1 MLIDTFIENSLLANN
16 STKIIDR
23 TDFINMKSEIL
34 ERFDYI
40 YLPSLKIF
48 RKVDISEEGINKAI
62 LEANYGIAETGTVIC
77 ISHAENLRRATMLV
91 QHLTF
96 VLNKRNILN
105 SLEDA
110 SKVLDSETKNRRA
123 GITMSKEKALSPL
136 ETKKADIE
144 NQLIIGVHGPLS
156 QEILILD

>member
-110 SKVLDSETKNRRA
+110 SKVLDSETKNKSNYISF
-123 GITMSKEKALSPL
+123 ITGPSR
-136 ETKKADIE
+136 TADIE